1 MIELLKKGILTG
13 IGLASLTKE
22 KIEKFGKELI
32 KQGHLSEE
40 EGKEL
45 VHYLEELSD
54 REKNNMDLKIETL
67 IIRIL
72 KTFDV
77 ARKEDIRKL
86 EKRIAILEKAR
97 FANLDK
103 THSNET

>member
-22 KIEKFGKELI
+22 KIERFGKDLI
-32 KQGHLSEE
+32 KQGHLSEI

-45 VHYLEELSD
+45 VSYLEELSE
-54 REKNNMDLKIETL
+54 REKNNMDLKVETV

-86 EKRIAILEKAR
+86 EKRIALLERTK

-103 THSNET
+103 THSHEI

>member
-22 KIEKFGKELI
+22 AIDKFGKELI
-32 KQGHLSEE
+32 KHGHLSEK

-45 VHYLEELSD
+45 IHYMEELSE
-54 REKNNMDLKIETL
+54 RERNTMDLRIETV
-67 IIRIL
+67 ITRIL

-86 EKRIAILEKAR
+86 EKRIAELEKAR
-97 FANLDK
+97 IANLSK
-103 THSNET
+103 IGSHEI

>member
-1 MIELLKKGILTG
+1 MIELLKNGILTG

-22 KIEKFGKELI
+22 KIERFGKDLI
-32 KQGHLSEE
+32 KQGHLSEK

-45 VHYLEELSD
+45 IHYLEELSE
-54 REKNNMDLKIETL
+54 REKNNMDLKVETV
-67 IIRIL
+67 IIKIL
-72 KTFDV
+72 TTFDV

-86 EKRIAILEKAR
+86 EKRIGILEKTK

-103 THSNET
+103 THSDEI

>member
-22 KIEKFGKELI
+22 KIEKFGKELV
-32 KQGHLSEE
+32 KQGHLSAK

-45 VHYLEELSD
+45 IHYLEELSES
-54 REKNNMDLKIETL
+54 EKGNMDLKIETV

-77 ARKEDIRKL
+77 ARKEDVRKL
-86 EKRIAILEKAR
+86 EKRITTLEKAR
-97 FANLDK
+97 IANLSK
-103 THSNET
+103 VESHEI